1 MIVGFN
7 VNSIDADK
15 SEDIGGDL
23 QINYAPEITS
33 VESTG
38 VRAFDDEV
46 AKIDFKFRVEYSTG
60 NSVPAHIQMQGNVLW
75 NGNTKDIVE
84 TWEESE
90 QLPEQIKA
98 PLMNDLYRKL
108 LSEATGVADTLSM
121 LPPIPTPQVQKQQGQ

>member
-7 VNSIDADK
+7 VNSIDAEK
-15 SEDIGGDL
+15 SENIGGDL

-33 VESTG
+33 VTSTG
-38 VRAFDDEV
+38 VKAFEDEV
-46 AKIDFKFRVEYSTG
+46 AKIEFKFRVDYSAG
-60 NSVPAHIQMQGNVLW
+60 NSVPAHIQMEGNILW
-75 NGNTKDIVE
+75 NGDTKDIVE
-84 TWEESE
+84 TWEENE

-121 LPPIPTPQVQKQQGQ
+121 IPPIPTPQVQKQQD